1 MLNHTFEETSLTYH
15 IDVSQYLG
23 KTQIEQKRFF
33 SQFCFHHS
41 KNNITIQICID
52 KSIKTLHDIFDKM
65 SGVSEHFLLNL
76 LEFLILYL
84 YALLELKLGSFVYL
98 FDLLDNDFYCQ
109 DSHQLI

>member
-1 MLNHTFEETSLTYH
+1 MTVTSANDIFSFRPKNYMLNHTFEETSLTYH
-15 IDVSQYLG
+15 IDVSQYLR

-65 SGVSEHFLLNL
+65 SGVSEDFL
-76 LEFLILYL
+76 
-84 YALLELKLGSFVYL
+84 
-98 FDLLDNDFYCQ
+98 
-109 DSHQLI
+109 